1 MDPGRKRRRGAALA
15 AAGSAMIACLV
26 TIASLAAAAEPEKPP
41 AAAPKPAAPPPA
53 APPAS
58 KPPETK
64 PPASKQPASKPA
76 KPPAPKPAAPPAQAG
91 DRPAALLPGLG
102 HLHHPITAR
111 VPEAQSFFDQGLLL
125 GFASNEEEAVRS
137 FKRAAALDSQASM
150 AFWGMAW
157 ALGPGIDRPRDAER
171 DSQATVSL
179 AKAATL
185 EKGATDLE
193 RSYIEALKQRFS
205 VDPKAEAATL
215 DAAYV
220 KAMRDVVTL
229 WPDDLDAALL
239 CAESLMA
246 LHPSQEWWRE
256 GAPAPELAEAI
267 GLLESLL
274 RRAPDHP
281 GANRDYI
288 LALEGSPYP
297 ERALP
302 SARRLETLV
311 PLAGGLQQAP
321 ARIYLR
327 TGDYAAAAVASEKA
341 IEADLALFRDFGTTP
356 LYSTLRAPRAQQTL
370 AAARV
375 LEGRGSDAARAAQGA
390 RAGVADALALKPT
403 QSKELMAILETR
415 WPAPLFVALR
425 FQKWDD
431 ILKDPEP
438 DPRLVVGTAL
448 RHAARAIACAG
459 KRNWECAQSE
469 KGAFIEARDKV
480 PPETRYGANLAHD
493 VLNIAAFVA
502 DARLL
507 EARGRRED
515 SIGSWQSAV
524 QAQEALAHDEPSGW
538 YDPLRES
545 LGGALLRS
553 GRATE
558 AEKVFREDLARHP
571 RNGRSLFGLS
581 KSLEAQKKIEAAAL
595 VKAQFDAAW
604 KNADVTLKVE
614 DL

>member
-1 MDPGRKRRRGAALA
+1 M
-15 AAGSAMIACLV
+15 
-26 TIASLAAAAEPEKPP
+26 
-41 AAAPKPAAPPPA
+41 
-53 APPAS
+53 
-58 KPPETK
+58 
-64 PPASKQPASKPA
+64 
-76 KPPAPKPAAPPAQAG
+76 
-91 DRPAALLPGLG
+91 PGLG
-102 HLHHPITAR
+102 RLRHPITAR
-111 VPEAQSFFDQGLLL
+111 IPEAQAFFDQGLML

-137 FKRAAALDSQASM
+137 FKRAAALDSQAAM
-150 AFWGMAW
+150 AFWGVAW
-157 ALGPGIDRPRDAER
+157 ALGPGIDRPRDPER
-171 DSQATVSL
+171 DSQASV
-179 AKAATL
+179 AIARAATL
-185 EKGATDLE
+185 GRGASDLE
-193 RSYIEALKQRFS
+193 RAYIDAMAKRFS
-205 VDPKAEAATL
+205 SDPKAETAAL

-220 KAMRDVVTL
+220 KAMHDLVTR
-229 WPDDLDAALL
+229 WPDDIDAALL

-246 LHPSQEWWRE
+246 LHPSREWWPN
-256 GAPAPELAEAI
+256 GAPLPEMAEAI
-267 GLLESLL
+267 GLIESLL
-274 RRAPDHP
+274 KRAPDHP
-281 GANRDYI
+281 GVNRDYI
-288 LALEGSPYP
+288 LALESSPYP

-311 PLAGGLQQAP
+311 PLAGVLQQVP
-321 ARIYLR
+321 ARIFLR
-327 TGDYAAAAVASEKA
+327 TGDYPEAASASERA
-341 IEADLALFRDFGTTP
+341 IEADLALFRDDVRPP
-356 LYSTLRAPRAQQTL
+356 LYAIMKAPRAHQTL

-375 LEGRGSDAARAAQGA
+375 LEGRGSDAVRAAQGS
-390 RAGVADALALKPT
+390 RAGLADALAAMTPS
-403 QSKELMAILETR
+403 QVADLMPILETR

-425 FQKWDD
+425 FQRWDE

-438 DPRLVVGTAL
+438 DPRLVVAAAL

-459 KRNWECAQSE
+459 KRDWECAQSE
-469 KGAFIEARDKV
+469 KGSFLEAREKV
-480 PPETRYGANLAHD
+480 PPETRYGANLALD

-524 QAQEALAHDEPSGW
+524 QAQDDLARDEPSGW

-571 RNGRSLFGLS
+571 RNGRTLFGLY
-581 KSLEAQKKIEAAAL
+581 KSLEAQKRTDAAAL